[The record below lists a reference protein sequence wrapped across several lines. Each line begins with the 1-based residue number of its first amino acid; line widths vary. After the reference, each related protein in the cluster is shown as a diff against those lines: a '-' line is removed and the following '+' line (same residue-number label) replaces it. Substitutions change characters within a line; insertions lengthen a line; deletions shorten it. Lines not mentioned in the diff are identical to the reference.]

1 VEATEASVSEQVSD
15 TTTIDASMD
24 TVWEVITDLEAY
36 PDWADGVLETEILS
50 TDDEGYPDQARFRV
64 DAKVAEVTY
73 TLAYRYD
80 DYDVSW
86 ELVEGETVTRLD
98 GSYELSQVDDGTH
111 VRYRLTVD
119 VDLPV
124 PGFLKKR
131 AARTILEQGLNGL
144 KQRAEAGG

>member
-1 VEATEASVSEQVSD
+1 VGERVSD
-15 TTTIDASMD
+15 STTIAAPID
-24 TVWEVITDLEAY
+24 TVWEVITDLETY
-36 PDWADGVLETEILS
+36 PEWTEGVLETAVES
-50 TDDEGYPDQARFRV
+50 TTDEGYPDRARFRV
-64 DAKVAEVTY
+64 DARVAEIAY
-73 TLAYRYD
+73 TIRYSYE